1 MKYTEYLQTLD
12 HDKCP
17 FCEPGQRVYRKNDA
31 AYLTYALA
39 PYHRHHLL
47 IIPNRHVLSML
58 DMSEAEHAQFW
69 HLIREG
75 METMRKLGYENLSV
89 LVREGE
95 VGAIKSVAH
104 LHYHIIPN
112 HRIGDLDINGEARK
126 ILTEEEVE
134 EISKELLAVMPLN

>member
-17 FCEPGQRVYRKNDA
+17 FCAPEQRVYRKNDA

-58 DMSEAEHAQFW
+58 EMSEVEHAQLW
-69 HLIREG
+69 HLNREG

-89 LVREGE
+89 LVREGK

-126 ILTEEEVE
+126 ILTEEEVQ
-134 EISKELLAVMPLN
+134 EISKELLAVMPLD